1 MEAVLFCG
9 VQASGKSTFYRQRF
23 APTHA
28 HISLDV
34 LKTRKREALALRAC
48 LEAGMPFVVDNTNP
62 QSSTRLMYI
71 SAAKTFGFRV
81 VGFYFRSNLQD
92 ALTRNNARQGKECVP
107 IQGVL
112 GTYNSLQIPQM
123 SEGFNALFYVQI
135 EPDGA
140 FSVHPWKDEL

>member
-1 MEAVLFCG
+1 
-9 VQASGKSTFYRQRF
+9 
-23 APTHA
+23 
-28 HISLDV
+28 
-34 LKTRKREALALRAC
+34 
-48 LEAGMPFVVDNTNP
+48 
-62 QSSTRLMYI
+62 MYI

-107 IQGVL
+107 IQGIL

-123 SEGFNALFYVQI
+123 SEGFDALFYVQI